1 MKFLP
6 LCILFTLGLSL
17 SLSAQRSE
25 RDTIITDVV
34 ERVENIT
41 QMLNKVNNTL
51 RKGFD
56 TTEIAE
62 ELPASE
68 SLIRTL
74 NSSNLDDHRIMN
86 IRSLYALQVILQEME
101 EVHEKWQKSLF
112 AYSRTITDM
121 SNQINNI
128 LHDTMLAQLPK
139 DPSLQVLYTYQ
150 ISRLNKKWEQA
161 DTANRNSLHRIGL
174 LQNRVALN
182 YISITD
188 MLNEVNFRLKSA
200 EQHIWQREGKNLWD
214 TRLTDYA
221 YPFSNTF
228 AVSMKADQRVL
239 RYYFQHNWDMHS
251 LNIVLFVLFLT
262 WLLSSIHRIG
272 KHHPDKNGIFSN
284 TRYASHKPLLT
295 SLLFIFTLGPFFYTN
310 APMVFMVLL
319 WLVQAACVTWILKDE
334 SPVWLRSQ
342 WFLLLFLYTAY
353 AFFNLMMQ
361 SSFEERWAQAFLQ
374 SGTLAV
380 CWWFLHMK
388 RKSPLAFPAY
398 TWLIVWVTILMT
410 SGAFICNLTGRVMLS
425 KFLGMSAIFSLISA
439 QALVTLV
446 QLLLE
451 TFYLHV
457 EASKANSRF
466 AAYLDFNRMQQGL
479 RSTLYI
485 MAGIAWLAILIRN
498 LNIHNIIRDSTLSFL
513 EAERK
518 IGNTSFTFSSIFIF
532 LVVIWF
538 AYLISKVMIFLFGHQ
553 DPAGSVKKHRWSSA
567 VLLLRLGVLAGGVL
581 LAFAASGIPM
591 DKLTIIIGA
600 LSVGIG
606 FGLQNIVNNLV
617 SGVILAFEK
626 PVEIGDVI
634 DIGNQHG
641 TVREI
646 GIRASRISTVDGSQI
661 IVPNGDLLS
670 QHITNWT
677 LTSQLRRVELIIG
690 VAYGSDLKKAAA
702 VLKELLEKQNGV
714 QSTPAPLV
722 LVHQLN
728 DSSIDF
734 RILFWADI
742 GSWVILKSAL
752 LLAIYDTFA
761 EQGIEIPFPQQEIH
775 IKRPPSN

>member
-1 MKFLP
+1 MKFPL
-6 LCILFTLGLSL
+6 LCILFTIGLSL
-17 SLSAQRSE
+17 SLFAQRNE

-41 QMLNKVNNTL
+41 QLLNKVNNTL
-51 RKGFD
+51 RRGFD

-68 SLIRTL
+68 NLVRTL
-74 NSSNLDDHRIMN
+74 NSSNLNNHRLVN

-101 EVHEKWQKSLF
+101 EVHGKWQKSLF

-128 LHDTMLAQLPK
+128 LHDTILAQLPK

-161 DTANRNSLHRIGL
+161 DTANRNSLQRIGL

-188 MLNEVNFRLKSA
+188 MLNEVNFRLKNA

-214 TRLTDYA
+214 SRHADYA

-228 AVSMKADQRVL
+228 AVSMQADQRVL
-239 RYYFQHNWDMHS
+239 RYYFDHNWDMHS

-262 WLLSSIHRIG
+262 WLLNSIYRIR

-310 APMVFMVLL
+310 SPMVFMVLL
-319 WLVQAACVTWILKDE
+319 WLVQATCVTLIIKDE
-334 SPVWLRSQ
+334 SPVWLRWQ

-374 SGTLAV
+374 LGTLAV

-388 RKSPLAFPAY
+388 RDSKFTFPAY
-398 TWLIVWVTILMT
+398 TWLIVWVSILMT
-410 SGAFICNLTGRVMLS
+410 AAAFICNLTGRVMLS

-439 QALVTLV
+439 QALITLV
-446 QLLLE
+446 ELLLE

-485 MAGIAWLAILIRN
+485 MAGVAWLAILIRN
-498 LNIHNIIRDSTLSFL
+498 LNIHNIIRDTALSFL

-538 AYLISKVMIFLFGHQ
+538 AFLISKVMIFLFGHQ
-553 DPAGSVKKHRWSSA
+553 DPGGGVKKHRWSSA

-702 VLKELLEKQNGV
+702 ILKELLEKQAGV
-714 QSTPAPLV
+714 QSSPAPLV

-742 GSWVILKSAL
+742 GSWVILKSEL
-752 LLAIYDTFA
+752 LLAICNTFA
-761 EQGIEIPFPQQEIH
+761 EQGIEIPFPQQDVH
-775 IKRPPSN
+775 IKQTPSN

>member
-17 SLSAQRSE
+17 SLSAQRNE
-25 RDTIITDVV
+25 RDTIIPDVV

-51 RKGFD
+51 RRGFD
-56 TTEIAE
+56 TTVIAE

-68 SLIRTL
+68 NLVRTL
-74 NSSNLDDHRIMN
+74 NSSNLDNHRLMN

-101 EVHEKWQKSLF
+101 EVHKKWQKSLF

-128 LHDTMLAQLPK
+128 LHDTMLARLPK
-139 DPSLQVLYTYQ
+139 DPALQVLYTYQ

-161 DTANRNSLHRIGL
+161 DTANRNSLRRIAL

-200 EQHIWQREGKNLWD
+200 EQHIWQREGNNLWD
-214 TRLTDYA
+214 TRHADYA

-228 AVSMKADQRVL
+228 AVSIKADQRVL
-239 RYYFQHNWDMHS
+239 NYYFRQNWDMHS

-262 WLLSSIHRIG
+262 WLLSSIRRIR

-295 SLLFIFTLGPFFYTN
+295 SLIFIFTLGPFFYTN
-310 APMVFMVLL
+310 SPMVFMVLL
-319 WLVQAACVTWILKDE
+319 WLVQATCVTLIIKDE
-334 SPVWLRSQ
+334 SPVWLRWQ

-374 SGTLAV
+374 LGTLAV

-388 RKSPLAFPAY
+388 MNSKLIFPAY
-398 TWLIVWVTILMT
+398 TWLVVWITLLMT
-410 SGAFICNLTGRVMLS
+410 AGAFICNLTGRVMLS

-479 RSTLYI
+479 RSTLYV

-498 LNIHNIIRDSTLSFL
+498 LNIHNIIRDTTLSFL

-538 AYLISKVMIFLFGHQ
+538 AFLISKVMIFLFGHQ

-634 DIGNQHG
+634 DIGSQHG

-702 VLKELLEKQNGV
+702 ILKELLEKQEGV
-714 QSTPAPLV
+714 QSSPAPLV
-722 LVHQLN
+722 LVHELN
-728 DSSIDF
+728 NSSIDF

-742 GSWVILKSAL
+742 GSWVILKSTL
-752 LLAIYDTFA
+752 LLAIYNTFT
-761 EQGIEIPFPQQEIH
+761 EQGIEIPFPQQDVH
-775 IKRPPSN
+775 IKDTPSN